1 MYCHSTVMTN
11 VHTSE
16 KIGFTKQGDIYLS
29 DQTFESLPYIPSV
42 QEPHQPDPRLI
53 ALFHE
58 VHNAIINDTPI
69 LLNVGGQICITRMDL
84 KYLWNAWKHLGT
96 LINKDS
102 STEDGERNQDMWL
115 IIGDMLSKKNSSYR
129 EAFQQMEQQEGNILI
144 DSNSGW
150 KTTKNPSNP
159 DGYVFK
165 YKRTT
170 E

>member
-1 MYCHSTVMTN
+1 MTSIHN
-11 VHTSE
+11 NGN
-16 KIGFTKQGDIYLS
+16 IGFTERGIIQLS
-29 DQTFESLPYIPSV
+29 DQTYENLPYISSV

-58 VHNAIINDTPI
+58 VHNAIINDKPM
-69 LLNVGGQICITRMDL
+69 LLNFGGKICITHMDL
-84 KYLWNAWKHLGT
+84 NYLWHAWNHLGT
-96 LINKDS
+96 LINKNP

-129 EAFQQMEQQEGNILI
+129 EAFYQMEQEEGNLLI
-144 DSNSGW
+144 DSNKGW

-159 DGYVFK
+159 DGYVFQ

-170 E
+170 N